1 MTGAAESGGVFMKP
15 VSSRFLIAATCAAVL
30 GIASSAAHA
39 QVKIRVGSGLVPVHL
54 APLIFKDDKITRHM
68 GKSYTVEFISFRG
81 SSHQLTALASNE
93 VDIAAFS
100 VSSFA
105 AGIQNASLEL
115 VALAD
120 IMRDGP
126 EFSGVY
132 AVLDPGPI
140 RTIADLKGRAVAI
153 NARGGTQDMTVRK
166 QLLSNGLNPDRDV
179 QIVEMPF
186 TAMEAA
192 LRDGKVALSPFS
204 SGPWSNATKKGG
216 VRALFHERDAGGT
229 KQFIFYGARP
239 DFVRKNRA
247 ALVDWLEDY
256 VRGINWLHD
265 PANRAEA
272 LKIVAAVTKR
282 PAPSFADWVFLK
294 GNDYF
299 HDPKARLDVAAF
311 QSNLND
317 LKEFGIIKE
326 TFDVRKY
333 VDESLVI
340 EAARRLTP
348 R

>member
-1 MTGAAESGGVFMKP
+1 
-15 VSSRFLIAATCAAVL
+15 
-30 GIASSAAHA
+30 
-39 QVKIRVGSGLVPVHL
+39 
-54 APLIFKDDKITRHM
+54 M
-68 GKSYTVEFISFRG
+68 GKSYTVEFINFRG
-81 SSHQLTALASNE
+81 SSHQLTALASSE
-93 VDIAAFS
+93 VELAAFS

-105 AGIQNASLEL
+105 AGIQNANLEI

-140 RTIADLKGRAVAI
+140 RTVADLKGKAVAI

-166 QLLSNGLNPDRDV
+166 MILTAGMNPDRDV

-186 TAMEAA
+186 AAMEAA

-239 DFVRKNRA
+239 DFVQKNRA
-247 ALVDWLEDY
+247 ALVDLLEDY
-256 VRGINWLHD
+256 IRGINWLHD

-272 LKIVAAVTKR
+272 LQIVAAVTKR
-282 PAPSFADWVFLK
+282 PAESLADWVFLK
-294 GNDYF
+294 GKDYF

-317 LKEFGIIKE
+317 LKEFGIIKDS
-326 TFDVRKY
+326 FDVRKY

-340 EAARRLTP
+340 EAAQRLAP